1 MAGPN
6 DEEFESHRSF
16 LFGLAYRMTGS
27 REESED
33 MVQEAWVRWAD
44 RGTVAVVNAKAYLA
58 QIVTRLCLDHEKSAR
73 VRRERYVGTWLP
85 EPLVDTGALSPES
98 RVELRDD
105 VTFALLL
112 ALDRLSILE
121 RAAFVLHD
129 VFGLPFRDVS
139 ECLDRSEAACRQLAV
154 RARGTLQGLG
164 SEVPRPEIDPAGL
177 VAAFFAAVEEG
188 DLDGLKSQLTPSA
201 VLLSDGGGKVPA
213 ALNPIRSSDHIAR
226 FLIGAFRKFAAA
238 GSVRVVPTVVN
249 GLPGLLAY
257 KGGKLEQVAALECG
271 ADGLVSAIYV
281 VRNPDKLSRV
291 AAPSA

>member
-1 MAGPN
+1 
-6 DEEFESHRSF
+6 
-16 LFGLAYRMTGS
+16 
-27 REESED
+27 

-44 RGTVAVVNAKAYLA
+44 RGAVAVVNAKAYLA

-139 ECLDRSEAACRQLAV
+139 ECMDRSEAACRQLAV

-164 SEVPRPEIDPAGL
+164 SEAARPEIDPTGL

-257 KGGKLEQVAALECG
+257 KGGKLEQVAALEYG